1 MLATGILEQGD
12 KTTVVGAE
20 GAVYAD
26 YWVEYSFSL
35 PKTIDFQLQG
45 EENVDYSFQSPVETS
60 KAEEGWPA

>member
-12 KTTVVGAE
+12 KTTVVGAD

-35 PKTIDFQLQG
+35 PKTIDYPVTGRGKG
-45 EENVDYSFQSPVETS
+45 ELFF
-60 KAEEGWPA
+60 

>member
-26 YWVEYSFSL
+26 YWVEYSFRL
-35 PKTIDFQLQG
+35 PKTIDYHLQG
-45 EENVDYSFQSPVETS
+45 EETVQFSFQSPWQ
-60 KAEEGWPA
+60 KARMKRMDRL